1 MTASTVSPK
10 ATFKDRIVAL
20 ARSKHAEWALFGIS
34 FAESSF
40 FPIPPDPMLGL
51 MAAMEPKKWLR
62 YALICTIA
70 SVLGGLLGY
79 AIGMFLF
86 ETIGQHILNFFGYG
100 GKEAELRALYDRWG
114 ALLIFIK
121 GLTPIPYKLVTI
133 LSGALAYNLPM
144 FVIASIITR
153 GARFMLVSWLFQKF
167 GPAMGPVIEKRLG
180 LAMLGFAVVLVGAIV
195 ALKFIPH

>member
-1 MTASTVSPK
+1 MLAKLKEQTL
-10 ATFKDRIVAL
+10 AL
-20 ARSKHAEWALFGIS
+20 ARGPHAERALFVVS

-40 FPIPPDPMLGL
+40 FPLPPDLLLGP
-51 MAAMEPKKWLR
+51 MAAMEPNKWMR
-62 YALICTIA
+62 YALTCTIG

-86 ETIGQHILNFFGYG
+86 ETVGQHILNFFGYG
-100 GKEAELRALYDRWG
+100 GKEAELRALYDQWG
-114 ALLIFIK
+114 AWLIFIK

-153 GARFMLVSWLFQKF
+153 GLRFGLVGWLFQKF
-167 GPAMGPVIEKRLG
+167 GPQMGPVIEKRLG
-180 LAMLGFAVVLVGAIV
+180 LALLVVALLIIGAVV
-195 ALKFIPH
+195 ALRFLH